1 MNNVF
6 LYLVTIAVWGSSW
19 LGIKLQLGLVPPELS
34 VAYRF
39 ILSAALLLGWCRL
52 RGLKLRFSPRQHA
65 FIALQG
71 LPLFSINYII
81 FYFAT
86 GYMTSGLVALT
97 FSTIVV
103 MNIFFG
109 ALLLGFPVRPR
120 VALGAALGIAGLAL
134 VFWPDLVAFDLSSNG
149 LIGLGL
155 SLVATMFASLGNIAS
170 ARNQRAGIPVVQGN
184 AFGMAYGA
192 LFTTAFVLARGVPIV
207 FDLSPAYVGSLLFL
221 AVFASVIGFGC
232 YLTLIGRIGPDR
244 AAYASVVFPVIA
256 LTLSTIF
263 EGYRW
268 TPLAFA
274 GMVLILMGN
283 IVVLTRI
290 GRKHEG

>member
-6 LYLVTIAVWGSSW
+6 LYFVTIAVWGSSW

-39 ILSAALLLGWCRL
+39 ILAAALLLGWCWL
-52 RGLKLRFSPRQHA
+52 RGLTLRFSLRQHA

-97 FSTIVV
+97 FSTIVII
-103 MNIFFG
+103 NIFLG
-109 ALLLGFPVRPR
+109 ALLLGLPVRPR
-120 VALGAALGIAGLAL
+120 VTLGAALGIAGLAL
-134 VFWPDLVAFDLSSNG
+134 VFWPDLVAFDLSSDR

-184 AFGMAYGA
+184 SFGMALA
-192 LFTTAFVLARGVPIV
+192 TLLTAVFVLVRGVPIV
-207 FDLSPAYVGSLLFL
+207 FDPSPAYVGSLLFL
-221 AVFASVIGFGC
+221 AVFASVIGFGS

-256 LTLSTIF
+256 LTLSTFF
-263 EGYRW
+263 EDYRW

-274 GMVLILMGN
+274 GMVLILIGN